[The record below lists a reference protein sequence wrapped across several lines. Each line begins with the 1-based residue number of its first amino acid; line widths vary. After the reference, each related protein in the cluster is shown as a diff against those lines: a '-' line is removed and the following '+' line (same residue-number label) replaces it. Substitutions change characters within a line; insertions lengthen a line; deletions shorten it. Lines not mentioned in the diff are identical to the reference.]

1 MLRKL
6 RISVAVIFFALITL
20 LFLDFTGTIHAWFG
34 WMAKIQFLPAVLA
47 LNVGVVLLLLILTLT
62 LGRVYCSV
70 ICPLGIFQDLVSRIS
85 GSRKKKKYRFT
96 YSPALTGLRYGVLAL
111 FIVALVAGIGSLVAL
126 LAPYSSYGRIVSSL
140 FVPIYQWGNNL
151 LAYGAE
157 RVNSYAFYRTE
168 VWVKSV
174 PVLGITMLTFIVIS
188 ILSWRNGRTYCNTI
202 CPVGTVLGLLSR
214 YSLLRPVIDTTK
226 CNQCSLCSRQEE
238 KTVNLAIALFV
249 REKLEAAGYPV
260 KMIRETDTA
269 VGDTTLSTLNERKR
283 SDILYRTQIV
293 NETENCIFVS
303 IHQNFFEQSQYSGAQ
318 MFYSANNAK
327 SADLAETIRRAVIEQ
342 VQPDNT
348 RACKQAES
356 RVYILSHVDVPA
368 VFAECGFLSN
378 PEEAEKLCNE
388 NYQKKLAAAIADG
401 IIAFC
406 KAE

>member
-1 MLRKL
+1 MSWNIYFQAFTVRTWRKRLSNLNTFLTPPYILGNTYHNLRKL
-6 RISVAVIFFALITL
+6 QSAHGGEDGGA
-20 LFLDFTGTIHAWFG
+20 
-34 WMAKIQFLPAVLA
+34 
-47 LNVGVVLLLLILTLT
+47 VGVN
-62 LGRVYCSV
+62 
-70 ICPLGIFQDLVSRIS
+70 
-85 GSRKKKKYRFT
+85 
-96 YSPALTGLRYGVLAL
+96 GV
-111 FIVALVAGIGSLVAL
+111 
-126 LAPYSSYGRIVSSL
+126 
-140 FVPIYQWGNNL
+140 
-151 LAYGAE
+151 
-157 RVNSYAFYRTE
+157 
-168 VWVKSV
+168 
-174 PVLGITMLTFIVIS
+174 
-188 ILSWRNGRTYCNTI
+188 
-202 CPVGTVLGLLSR
+202 
-214 YSLLRPVIDTTK
+214 
-226 CNQCSLCSRQEE
+226 EE

-260 KMIRETDTA
+260 KMIRVTDTA

-378 PEEAEKLCNE
+378 PEEAEKLCDE

>member
-1 MLRKL
+1 M
-6 RISVAVIFFALITL
+6 
-20 LFLDFTGTIHAWFG
+20 
-34 WMAKIQFLPAVLA
+34 
-47 LNVGVVLLLLILTLT
+47 
-62 LGRVYCSV
+62 
-70 ICPLGIFQDLVSRIS
+70 
-85 GSRKKKKYRFT
+85 
-96 YSPALTGLRYGVLAL
+96 
-111 FIVALVAGIGSLVAL
+111 
-126 LAPYSSYGRIVSSL
+126 
-140 FVPIYQWGNNL
+140 
-151 LAYGAE
+151 
-157 RVNSYAFYRTE
+157 
-168 VWVKSV
+168 
-174 PVLGITMLTFIVIS
+174 
-188 ILSWRNGRTYCNTI
+188 
-202 CPVGTVLGLLSR
+202 
-214 YSLLRPVIDTTK
+214 
-226 CNQCSLCSRQEE
+226 EE

-327 SADLAETIRRAVIEQ
+327 SADLAEAIRRAVIEQ

-378 PEEAEKLCNE
+378 PEEAEKLCDE
-388 NYQKKLAAAIADG
+388 NYQKKLAAAIVDG